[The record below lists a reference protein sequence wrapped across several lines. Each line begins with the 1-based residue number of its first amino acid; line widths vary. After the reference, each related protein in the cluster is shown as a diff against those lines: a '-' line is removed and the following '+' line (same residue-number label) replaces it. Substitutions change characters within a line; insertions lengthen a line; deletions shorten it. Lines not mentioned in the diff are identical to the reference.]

1 MAQEKIFA
9 TGFSFK
15 RNPNSPD
22 FVVGKQSIKVDEAV
36 AFLQANQKNGWVN
49 LDVKQAKGG
58 NFYLELDTWEASG
71 TGRATAPS
79 GAPAYQ
85 HAPTS
90 TTGDL
95 PF

>member
-49 LDVKQAKGG
+49 LDVKQAKSG
-58 NFYLELDTWEASG
+58 NYYLELDTWEASG
-71 TGRATAPS
+71 NGRAAATS
-79 GAPAYQ
+79 NRTAYQ

>member
-1 MAQEKIFA
+1 MAEEKIFA
-9 TGFSFK
+9 NGFSFK
-15 RNPNSPD
+15 RRENAPD
-22 FVVGKQSIKVDEAV
+22 FVIGNQSIKVDDAIS
-36 AFLQANQKNGWVN
+36 FLNKHQKNGWVN
-49 LDVKQAKGG
+49 LDVKQAKNG
-58 NFYLELDTWEASG
+58 NYYLELDTWEASG
-71 TGRATAPS
+71 TGRATAPA

>member
-1 MAQEKIFA
+1 MANEKIFA

-15 RNPNSPD
+15 RNANSPD

-58 NFYLELDTWEASG
+58 NYYLELDTWEAKG
-71 TGRATAPS
+71 GAATTAT
-79 GAPAYQ
+79 
-85 HAPTS
+85 HNPT
-90 TTGDL
+90 TPDGGL

>member
-1 MAQEKIFA
+1 MAEDNKIFA

-15 RNPNSPD
+15 RNANAPD

-58 NFYLELDTWEASG
+58 NYYMELDTWEAKG
-71 TGRATAPS
+71 GNATAT
-79 GAPAYQ
+79 
-85 HAPTS
+85 HNPT
-90 TTGDL
+90 TPTGDL